1 MVRVPVAEVERFTSS
16 VLRELGTPAD
26 VAEMV
31 AESLVEADL
40 SGHHS
45 HGVRM
50 VGVYAHR
57 VDDGRIDPRAR
68 PSMVRETATTAIV
81 DGNTAFGQVVGREA
95 IGTVVSKAH
104 SEAVATVGIR
114 NASHLGRIGEWAELA
129 AEEEL
134 AFVGFTCN
142 PGSRYVAVPG
152 SSQALLSTNPVTIGL
167 PSFGAL
173 EHPVVLDMATSQ
185 VAFGKVR
192 ERLTADEP
200 VPGPWLASREPD
212 DGPDSA
218 TEHTPGALL
227 PLGGQISGYKG
238 FGLAAMSE
246 LLAATVSD
254 GWVSGQSGAFD
265 GNQAAFVLLD
275 PLQFTRREAITERI
289 REFREYVRSPDRDP
303 DLNIGAGAYGT
314 ELLLPGEPEFLC
326 RRDQRDKGL
335 LIADDD
341 AEELYALAA
350 DIGLEAAAPFDPET
364 FE

>member
-1 MVRVPVAEVERFTSS
+1 MVRVPIAAVERFTST
-16 VLRELGTPAD
+16 VLRELGAPDD

-50 VGVYAHR
+50 VGVYAQR
-57 VDDGRIDPRAR
+57 IDDGRIDPCAR
-68 PSMVRETATTAIV
+68 PSTVQETASTAVV
-81 DGNTAFGQVVGREA
+81 DGNAAFGQVVGRA
-95 IGTVVSKAH
+95 ALSTVVSKAH
-104 SEAVATVGIR
+104 SEAVSTVGIR

-129 AEEEL
+129 AEEDL

-152 SSQALLSTNPVTIGL
+152 SSRAMLSTNPVTIGL

-192 ERLTADEP
+192 ERLTASDA
-200 VPGPWLASREPD
+200 VPEPWLASREPD
-212 DGPDSA
+212 GRTNAA
-218 TEHTPGALL
+218 TERTPGVLL
-227 PLGGQISGYKG
+227 PLGGQVSGYKG

-254 GWVSGQSGAFD
+254 GWVSGQPGAFD
-265 GNQAAFVLLD
+265 GNQAAFVLVD
-275 PLQFTRREAITERI
+275 PLQFSDRDAIADRI
-289 REFREYVRSPDRDP
+289 TQFREYVRSPDPDP
-303 DLNIGAGAYGT
+303 GMSIGAGAYGT
-314 ELLLPGEPEFLC
+314 DLLLPGEPEFLC
-326 RRDQRDKGL
+326 RRDQHAEGL
-335 LIADDD
+335 VIADDD
-341 AEELYALAA
+341 AAELYALAEELGIE
-350 DIGLEAAAPFDPET
+350 DAAPFDSRT